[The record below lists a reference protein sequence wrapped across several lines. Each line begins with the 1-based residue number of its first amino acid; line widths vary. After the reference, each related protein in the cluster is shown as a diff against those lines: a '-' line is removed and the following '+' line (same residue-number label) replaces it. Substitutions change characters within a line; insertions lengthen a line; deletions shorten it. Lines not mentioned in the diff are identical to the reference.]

1 MIETETEIEILEN
14 LETEEENNLHKTLSP
29 FKNGTFFKEFKMTL
43 QKRAT
48 VVSTSVAAFLTLMKF
63 VIGVM
68 SGSVAVL
75 ASAVD
80 SILDMFVSLFNYFA
94 ISNSEKPADDTF
106 NYGRGKIEA
115 LASVIEGVII
125 SMSGL
130 FLLYTAV
137 KKYFTG
143 ETSSYIDTSL
153 IVMVISLFVTI
164 MLVAYLNAVAK
175 KTNNMVIKADALHYK
190 TDVWVNAAVLIS
202 LVGVYATGWEIID
215 IVVGGAISI
224 FIIYSAYE
232 LIEEGVLVLLDRALE
247 EEVSNQIVT
256 IIQQEKK
263 VNDHHFLKTR
273 TAGNNNFVEVHL
285 VFDCLITLMDAH
297 RAADR
302 IEDKIKKI
310 DSTKDWIINIHMDP
324 YDDSDIN
331 NEQNS
336 IIK

>member
-1 MIETETEIEILEN
+1 
-14 LETEEENNLHKTLSP
+14 
-29 FKNGTFFKEFKMTL
+29 MTL

-63 VIGVM
+63 VVGIM

-75 ASAVD
+75 ASAMD
-80 SILDMFVSLFNYFA
+80 SILDMLVSIFNYFA
-94 ISNSEKPADDTF
+94 ISNSEKPADNTF

-137 KKYFTG
+137 KKYFN
-143 ETSSYIDTSL
+143 EESSTYIDVSL
-153 IVMVISLFVTI
+153 IVMIISLFVTI
-164 MLVAYLNAVAK
+164 MLVAYLNSVAK

-202 LVGVYATGWEIID
+202 LVGVWATGYEIID

-232 LIEEGVLVLLDRALE
+232 LIEEGVLVLLDRALD
-247 EEVSNQIVT
+247 EEVSEKIVN
-256 IIQQEKK
+256 IIKNEKR
-263 VNDHHFLKTR
+263 VNDYHHLKTR
-273 TAGNNNFVEVHL
+273 TAGGNNFVEVHL

-297 RAADR
+297 RTSDR
-302 IEDKIKKI
+302 IEDEIKKI
-310 DSTKDWIINIHMDP
+310 DQSRDWIINIHMDP
-324 YDDSDIN
+324 YDDSEIN
-331 NEQNS
+331 NQENC
-336 IIK
+336 IIR